1 MSDATNPGGTG
12 GDFRGSREEKRQ
24 DETVMINS
32 ENLSDLVSQAKLTPP
47 AAAAPAPAA
56 VPAAEPSTGPNL
68 VIIAIGV
75 VLILVVIAAL
85 IYAVAK

>member
-1 MSDATNPGGTG
+1 MSDATNPGGSG

-47 AAAAPAPAA
+47 AAAPTPEV
-56 VPAAEPSTGPNL
+56 VPVAEASSGPNL

>member
-32 ENLSDLVSQAKLTPP
+32 ENLSDLVSQAKDTPP
-47 AAAAPAPAA
+47 AGTAPAPAA
-56 VPAAEPSTGPNL
+56 PPAESGNGPNM
-68 VIIAIGV
+68 VIIGV
-75 VLILVVIAAL
+75 GVALILVVVIAL
-85 IYAVAK
+85 VYAVAK